1 MMILAFYYL
10 FVFFTIHMSMIS
22 SHLEFVSIYYYEIT
36 DIIIKKTRDVD
47 GKEGEG
53 ERQIK
58 RKVHQ
63 EEHRQISGHATI
75 SVRIVRVCA
84 R

>member
-1 MMILAFYYL
+1 
-10 FVFFTIHMSMIS
+10 MIS

-47 GKEGEG
+47 AKKEGEG

-75 SVRIVRVCA
+75 TVRIVRVCA
-84 R
+84 QRLYIATFRSKSVSGID